1 MFFLD
6 SRFLV
11 CLKTTFSINVHA
23 NHIVILIVL
32 LMMGKYD
39 RVDVVTALIL
49 GLSGLIV
56 GYDTSSIDTSM
67 LDILFEF
74 AIDDKQSFTNSVISY
89 FYVGAM
95 SGGILFCFF
104 YDFLGPRKTLI
115 ISDALFISSAAF
127 AFFSIKPSLI
137 LVGRFFFGLG
147 LGIATLSCPLI
158 IFETS
163 AIKTRGTLIA
173 FNGLMMGLGS
183 FFSYL
188 FDIFDSGVTTFL
200 TCLTT
205 TLLF

>member
-1 MFFLD
+1 M
-6 SRFLV
+6 
-11 CLKTTFSINVHA
+11 HA
-23 NHIVILIVL
+23 NHIVILNFL

-39 RVDVVTALIL
+39 RVDVVTAFIL

-56 GYDTSSIDTSM
+56 GFDKSSIDISV
-67 LDILFEF
+67 LDIILEF
-74 AIDDKQSFTNSVISY
+74 AIEDKESFFNLMISC

-95 SGGILFCFF
+95 SGGILFSFF

-115 ISDALFISSAAF
+115 ISDAFFISSAACIYF
-127 AFFSIKPSLI
+127 AIKPSFL
-137 LVGRFFFGLG
+137 LVGRCFFGLG

-163 AIKTRGTLIA
+163 SVKTRGTLIA

-200 TCLTT
+200 TCLTS
-205 TLLF
+205 TLFF